1 MFGNYGMNMLF
12 YIILFAVGMKFGGFF
27 GALFFM
33 WVGSILKRQVG
44 PYFGLEVQ
52 NPSHKRQTVFLHTTF
67 SVMGH
72 MAKADG
78 QVTQA
83 EIEIATQM
91 MDRMRLNDSTRKT
104 AIESFNFGKSAE
116 FPLEETVK
124 EFRKV
129 SMFRRDL
136 VKMFLE
142 LQIQVAF
149 ADLSLSEAERS
160 ILHRVGAILGVTST
174 DMDNLLNMME
184 AEIRSHRQGS
194 KASREEALTNAYQQ
208 LGVSAEDSDKTIK
221 RAYRKLMNEHH
232 PDKLV
237 SKGLP
242 EEMMIIAK
250 EKAQDIQ
257 GAYDLIKEARKTAN

>member
-1 MFGNYGMNMLF
+1 MNMLY
-12 YIILFAVGMKFGGFF
+12 YIILFAIGIKFGGFF
-27 GALFFM
+27 GALFM
-33 WVGSILKRQVG
+33 LWAGSLLKRSFG
-44 PYFGLEVQ
+44 PYLGIEVK
-52 NPSHKRQTVFLHTTF
+52 NPAHKRQTVFLHTTF

-78 QVTQA
+78 HVSKA
-83 EIEIATQM
+83 EIDIASELM
-91 MDRMRLNDSTRKT
+91 NRMRLNDVTKKM
-104 AIESFNFGKSAE
+104 AIESFDYGKSAD

-124 EFRKV
+124 EFRRV

-149 ADLSLSEAERS
+149 ADLDLSDAERS
-160 ILHRVGAILGVTST
+160 ILHRVGAILGVTNQ
-174 DMDNLLNMME
+174 DMDNLLNRME
-184 AEIRSHRQGS
+184 AEIRSHKQGGRATHADAV
-194 KASREEALTNAYQQ
+194 KNAYQQ
-208 LGVSAEDSDKTIK
+208 LGVTPEDNEKTIK

-242 EEMMIIAK
+242 EEMMILAK

-257 GAYDLIKEARKTAN
+257 AAYDIIKESRKNA

>member
-1 MFGNYGMNMLF
+1 MNMLF
-12 YIILFAVGMKFGGFF
+12 YIILFFIGIKFGGFF
-27 GALFFM
+27 GAIFM
-33 WVGSILKRQVG
+33 MWAGSLLKRRVG
-44 PYFGLEVQ
+44 PYLGIEVQ
-52 NPSHKRQTVFLHTTF
+52 NPSHKRQVIFLHTTF

-78 QVTQA
+78 HVSRA
-83 EIEIATQM
+83 EIDLATQLM
-91 MDRMRLNDSTRKT
+91 ERMRLNDATKKT
-104 AIESFNFGKSAE
+104 AIESFNFGKSAD

-124 EFRKV
+124 EFRRV

-149 ADLSLSEAERS
+149 VDLDLSDAERN
-160 ILHRVGAILGVTST
+160 ILHRVGAILGVTSQ
-174 DMDNLLNMME
+174 DMDNLLSMME
-184 AEIRSHRQGS
+184 AEIRSHQQGS
-194 KASREEALTNAYQQ
+194 KASREDALKNAYQQ
-208 LGVSAEDSDKTIK
+208 LGVTADDNDKTIK

-257 GAYDLIKEARKTAN
+257 AAYELIKESRKNA